1 MDFRREAI
9 DKLRCYTAKRESLAR
24 SEREIRRLEMEF
36 IRTKSA
42 SSGCAPVHGGTSRQE
57 DAMINNISLR
67 TELENAM
74 KLTRE
79 WLDIVDGALASLDD
93 EDRRVLE
100 LMCIRKARG
109 NLDRL
114 CAELHIE
121 HSTAYRRRDAALRRF
136 TMSLYG
142 VVEI

>member
-1 MDFRREAI
+1 
-9 DKLRCYTAKRESLAR
+9 
-24 SEREIRRLEMEF
+24 
-36 IRTKSA
+36 
-42 SSGCAPVHGGTSRQE
+42 
-57 DAMINNISLR
+57 
-67 TELENAM
+67 M